1 MRAVSTSSDVVL
13 SRDGITAVQAMFP
26 RRLAASLANLRPG
39 HTVSL
44 RCHIERKMMNTIG
57 RYCELQ

>member
-1 MRAVSTSSDVVL
+1 ML

-44 RCHIERKMMNTIG
+44 RCRIERKMMNTIG